1 MIEIEEGEKTK
12 EERTGKDNNPDYK
25 ELNLQIKE
33 KGWFLKKIGTN
44 KEMKRIIMR
53 IIKSEKWENN
63 GGREREREREAG
75 RKLLLSLKKRRENKK
90 VIRMERERRV
100 DW

>member
-63 GGREREREREAG
+63 GERERERERG
-75 RKLLLSLKKRRENKK
+75 RKKTLIIFEEE
-90 VIRMERERRV
+90 ERK
-100 DW
+100 